1 MNDKT
6 KLIIKAVFPLLIL
19 AAAILIT
26 VRLVKSKP
34 TPERKPQVDLGV
46 LVETSPVKWVKERVD
61 VDGLGSVVAAERV
74 VLQPQVTGAVTWVSA
89 TLVLGGQVKAGDI
102 LLRIDRRDYEIA
114 LEERK
119 TAIAQAEAQYKQEE
133 GQQIVAQREW
143 ELFRESANSEL
154 DPSLALRAPQKR
166 IAEVNIDAS
175 KARMRRAQLDLERT
189 VVRAP
194 FNAYVQSESVEVGQ
208 IVSPQTQLATL
219 VGTDEFWIQVSV
231 PVASLGMI
239 QIPGVNSDGGSSVR
253 IEQQLGDQTL
263 VRDGEVIR
271 LLPDLDSMG
280 RMARVLVRV
289 NDPLRLNDPADGREL
304 PLLMGAQ
311 VRVRFD
317 GMKEAEVAVIER
329 SAIYD
334 GDSLHIYKDGR
345 LAITK
350 VNVVRRERDVS
361 WVTGIEEG
369 TLYITSKIPTPVDGL
384 KLRTRQEAK

>member
-74 VLQPQVTGAVTWVSA
+74 VLQPQVTGAVTWVSDA
-89 TLVLGGQVKAGDI
+89 LVLGGQVRAGDV

-334 GDSLHIYKDGR
+334 GDSLHILKDGR

>member
-1 MNDKT
+1 
-6 KLIIKAVFPLLIL
+6 LLIL

-34 TPERKPQVDLGV
+34 APERKAQVDLGV

-61 VDGLGSVVAAERV
+61 VDGLGSVVPAERV
-74 VLQPQVTGAVTWVSA
+74 VLQPQVTGAVTWVSE

-119 TAIAQAEAQYKQEE
+119 TAMAQAEAQYKQEE

-143 ELFRESANSEL
+143 ELFRESANAEL

-219 VGTDEFWIQVSV
+219 VGTDEFWIQASV

-239 QIPGVNSDGGSSVR
+239 QIPGVNSDGGSPVR
-253 IEQQLGDQTL
+253 IEQQLGEQTL

-289 NDPLRLNDPADGREL
+289 DDPLRLKDPADGREL

-334 GDSLHIYKDGR
+334 GDSLHVYNDGR

-384 KLRTRQEAK
+384 KLRTAQEAK